1 MYHTLVVVLLSLGTR
16 RGDEHD
22 NEYHEHRIL
31 RLTDLSESTFFFPTI
46 LSQNSMQHGP
56 YAWPH
61 SWPLSSCPHVFTAS
75 LPGKK
80 LLFEI

>member
-1 MYHTLVVVLLSLGTR
+1 MYHILVVVLLSLGTR

-46 LSQNSMQHGP
+46 LSENSMQHGA
-56 YAWPH
+56 YAWPF
-61 SWPLSSCPHVFTAS
+61 SQARQNTF
-75 LPGKK
+75 PGY
-80 LLFEI
+80 I